1 VVDLYLPPDRTARFI
16 LAEKKKMN
24 RGSDTN
30 HDTDESD
37 HSVILTDQ
45 KQHQVITRMAHEI
58 VEKNPNLENAV
69 IIGVI
74 TRGGVLAE
82 RLSVELK
89 RITGLQIPVGTLDPT
104 LYRDDFK
111 QKGALLA
118 AKITEVPFSIDDK
131 TVLLVDD
138 VLFTGRTIN
147 AAITHLFDMGRP
159 KEIQLAVLIDRGH
172 RELPIRPDY
181 CGKNVPTQYVEKI
194 RVRFLECDGK
204 DIVLSGLDENAEN
217 SGENG

>member
-1 VVDLYLPPDRTARFI
+1 MAD
-16 LAEKKKMN
+16 KKKKSG
-24 RGSDTN
+24 GSPT
-30 HDTDESD
+30 SD
-37 HSVILTDQ
+37 DLDKSDQSVILTAQ

-58 VEKNPNLENAV
+58 VEKNRNLENLV
-69 IIGVI
+69 IVGVV
-74 TRGGVLAE
+74 TRGGVLAQ
-82 RLSVELK
+82 RLSSELK
-89 RITGLQIPVGTLDPT
+89 RITGAEIPVGTLDPT

-111 QKGALLA
+111 QKGAVLA
-118 AKITEVPFSIDDK
+118 AKITQVPFSIDNM

-204 DIVLSGLDENAEN
+204 DIVLSGLGDNAD
-217 SGENG
+217 GGGQNG

>member
-1 VVDLYLPPDRTARFI
+1 MAD
-16 LAEKKKMN
+16 KKKMN
-24 RGSDTN
+24 RGSRSS

-37 HSVILTDQ
+37 HSVILTDL

-58 VEKNPNLENAV
+58 VEKNRNLEDSV
-69 IIGVI
+69 IIGVV
-74 TRGGVLAE
+74 TRGGVLAQ
-82 RLSVELK
+82 RLSSELK
-89 RITGLQIPVGTLDPT
+89 RITGLIIPVGTLDPT

-111 QKGALLA
+111 QKGAMLA
-118 AKITEVPFSIDDK
+118 AKITQIPFSIDDK

-159 KEIQLAVLIDRGH
+159 KQIQLAVLIDRGH

-204 DIVLSGLDENAEN
+204 DIVLGGLGESADNR
-217 SGENG
+217 GEND